1 MTINDKRT
9 FVGLRLSCLFFYC
22 GIGIVTPFMSLYYYL
37 AGLNLTQIGILGST
51 SAVCSM
57 VATPLGNL
65 SDRLRVTKIFMIV
78 GMCAL
83 ALLYPLYT
91 FTQDFSLFILLV
103 TLTAVSAAAY
113 ATISSAL
120 VTNVSKLTETGRK
133 FGAYRMSGSIGW
145 IVASILG
152 GVVADSFGMA
162 TAFFV
167 CSALLMAGAV
177 SIYRLVSEPK
187 IDLTPAHIHL
197 SEYSRDKN
205 LASFLLVTAITGVS
219 KMMVHEIFPIYL
231 SNLGATKTIIGAAAA
246 IAGISEIPGLVY
258 LGSLSDRIGR
268 KPVLTMV
275 FFAYPL
281 RWFLYTVIN
290 EPLLVLPVEL
300 LHMFTFGAYL
310 SVSTAYISDITSSQE
325 RGTAMG
331 LFNTSSSLGAVV
343 GPVIGGIIA
352 DKFGIITMF
361 RVSSAIALASALI
374 FYFQRKA

>member
-1 MTINDKRT
+1 MTTKDKRT
-9 FVGLRLSCLFFYC
+9 FVGLRLSCLFFY
-22 GIGIVTPFMSLYYYL
+22 GGTGFVASFMSLYYYL
-37 AGLNLTQIGILGST
+37 AGLSLTQIGILGST

-57 VATPLGNL
+57 IATPLGNL
-65 SDRLRVTKIFMIV
+65 SDRLRLTRIFMIV
-78 GMCAL
+78 GMCTL

-91 FTQDFSLFILLV
+91 FTKDFSLFILLV
-103 TLTAVSAAAY
+103 TLTAVSTAAY

-120 VTNVSKLTETGRK
+120 VTNISKPTETGRK
-133 FGAYRMSGSIGW
+133 FGAYRMSGSVGW

-152 GVVADSFGMA
+152 GVVADGFGIR
-162 TAFFV
+162 TVFFV
-167 CSALLMAGAV
+167 CSALLIVGAV

-187 IDLTPAHIHL
+187 IDLSTVHIHL
-197 SEYSRDKN
+197 SAYRRYKN
-205 LASFLLVTAITGVS
+205 LASFLLITAITSVS
-219 KMMVHEIFPIYL
+219 RMMVHEIFPIYL
-231 SNLGATKTIIGAAAA
+231 SNLGATKTIIGVAAA

-268 KPVLTMV
+268 KPVLTIV

-300 LHMFTFGAYL
+300 LHMLTFGAYL
-310 SVSTAYISDITSSQE
+310 SVSTAFISDITPSQE

-343 GPVIGGIIA
+343 GPVVGGIIA

-374 FYFQRKA
+374 LYFQREA